1 VELSLVRLARHLVR
15 PPQAITSA
23 APSPATGSGVA
34 SYGTTSLS
42 VTAQAV
48 CVLRA
53 LRKAAD
59 ARFVLMGWADDDW
72 RSACAPAEQHELV
85 LMQAYQKGNA

>member
-1 VELSLVRLARHLVR
+1 
-15 PPQAITSA
+15 
-23 APSPATGSGVA
+23 
-34 SYGTTSLS
+34 LS
-42 VTAQAV
+42 VRAQAV

-72 RSACAPAEQHELV
+72 RSACARAEQHELV
-85 LMQAYQKGNA
+85 LMQAFQQGNA

>member
-1 VELSLVRLARHLVR
+1 V
-15 PPQAITSA
+15 Q
-23 APSPATGSGVA
+23 
-34 SYGTTSLS
+34 
-42 VTAQAV
+42 AQAV

-72 RSACAPAEQHELV
+72 RAASARAEQHEIT
-85 LMQAYQKGNA
+85 LMQAYQRGSA